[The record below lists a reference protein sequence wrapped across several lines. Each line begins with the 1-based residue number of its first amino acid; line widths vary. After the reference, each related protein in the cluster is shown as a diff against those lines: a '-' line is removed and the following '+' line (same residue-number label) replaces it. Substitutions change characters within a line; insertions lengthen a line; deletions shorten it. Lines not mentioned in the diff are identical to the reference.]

1 MFVGEDDQRERVEPV
16 GAASETAQ
24 LRLVEAAVVVAA
36 AAAAFATAGQVQD
49 LREVQA
55 RGVMVEGVALAGEEN
70 LVAEYQKVEE
80 ALGTEDVQE
89 KGVAVAVMASPLVVA
104 ERVGAAGE
112 LRTLRTQDVVN
123 AEAQVSPNGELNV

>member
-24 LRLVEAAVVVAA
+24 LRLVEGAVVVAA
-36 AAAAFATAGQVQD
+36 AAAAFATAAQVQD

-80 ALGTEDVQE
+80 APGAEDVLE
-89 KGVAVAVMASPLVVA
+89 KGVAVVVMASPLVVA

-112 LRTLRTQDVVN
+112 LRTLKTQDVVN
-123 AEAQVSPNGELNV
+123 AEAQVSPTGELNV

>member
-80 ALGTEDVQE
+80 ALGAEDVQE
-89 KGVAVAVMASPLVVA
+89 KGIAVAVMASPLVVA

>member
-80 ALGTEDVQE
+80 ALGAEDVQE

>member
-80 ALGTEDVQE
+80 ALGAEDVQE
-89 KGVAVAVMASPLVVA
+89 KGVAVAVIASPLVVA

>member
-16 GAASETAQ
+16 GAASETVQ
-24 LRLVEAAVVVAA
+24 LRLVEAAVVVAV
-36 AAAAFATAGQVQD
+36 AAAAFATAAQVQD

-80 ALGTEDVQE
+80 ALGAEDVQE
-89 KGVAVAVMASPLVVA
+89 KGVAVAVIASPLVVA

>member
-16 GAASETAQ
+16 GAASETVQ

-36 AAAAFATAGQVQD
+36 AAAAFATAAQVQD

-80 ALGTEDVQE
+80 ALGAEDVQE

>member
-16 GAASETAQ
+16 GAASETVQ

-80 ALGTEDVQE
+80 ALGAEDVQE

>member
-16 GAASETAQ
+16 GAASETVQ
-24 LRLVEAAVVVAA
+24 LRLVEAAVVVAV
-36 AAAAFATAGQVQD
+36 AAAAFATAAQVQD

-80 ALGTEDVQE
+80 ALGAEDVQE

>member
-16 GAASETAQ
+16 GAASKTAQ
-24 LRLVEAAVVVAA
+24 LRLVEGAVVVAA
-36 AAAAFATAGQVQD
+36 AAAAFATAAQVQD

-55 RGVMVEGVALAGEEN
+55 RGVIVQGVALAGEEN

-80 ALGTEDVQE
+80 APDAEDVQE

>member
-1 MFVGEDDQRERVEPV
+1 VE
-16 GAASETAQ
+16 G
-24 LRLVEAAVVVAA
+24 AVVVAA
-36 AAAAFATAGQVQD
+36 AAVAFATAAQVQD

-55 RGVMVEGVALAGEEN
+55 RGVMVERVALAGEEN

-80 ALGTEDVQE
+80 APGAEDVQE